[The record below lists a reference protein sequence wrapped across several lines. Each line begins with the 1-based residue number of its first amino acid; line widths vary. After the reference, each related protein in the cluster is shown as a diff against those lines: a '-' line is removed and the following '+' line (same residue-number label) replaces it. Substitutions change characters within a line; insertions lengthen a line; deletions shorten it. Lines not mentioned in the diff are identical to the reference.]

1 MGRLRTG
8 ADAGERQRQHAL
20 RTMQPDLKR
29 RIGPHREPDQMRV
42 FDSEM
47 IKHRK
52 RIVPEVLVGES
63 VRSGDL
69 GRRIASRRIG
79 DAAVTARE
87 VTHLRLPARVIGC
100 ELVQEQDWRTSSG
113 FFIVETRGIPR
124 SSVRHNDLLSAP
136 TLRALMHV
144 SS

>member
-1 MGRLRTG
+1 MFMY
-8 ADAGERQRQHAL
+8 RQR
-20 RTMQPDLKR
+20 
-29 RIGPHREPDQMRV
+29 
-42 FDSEM
+42 
-47 IKHRK
+47 
-52 RIVPEVLVGES
+52 IVQEVHVRASL
-63 VRSGDL
+63 RSGDL
-69 GRRIASRRIG
+69 GRRIASSRIG
-79 DAAVTARE
+79 DAAMTARE

-100 ELVQEQDWRTSSG
+100 KLVQEQDWRASSG